1 MDSGSKPH
9 AVAWMV
15 RVLGSRLWMVV
26 ALAGL
31 EVVIAG
37 GAVYTAWVMRDL
49 VNAAVGGAPD
59 ALRLSVA
66 VFAAVSVALI
76 ALQAFYRFLQER
88 ARTMFQNTLRLRFLD
103 QVLHAELSS
112 VQAVHTGE
120 WMSRLT
126 DDARIVA
133 SGVTTVLPSA
143 AGMLA
148 QLVGSLA
155 LLVVMVPQIAWMLI
169 PAGIV
174 FAGFTLGF
182 RRVLKRLHKRIRET
196 DGRARSHLI
205 ECLNSLLVVK
215 SFQREDFAERG
226 TAALLENHRAACM
239 RRNRFSNLCN
249 IGFGLAMRGAYLVAA
264 AYCAYGILGGSVSY
278 GTFVAALQLVGQ
290 VQGPLANI
298 SGCVPRYF
306 AMTASAE
313 RLMDAE
319 SLPRDGV
326 ADSEAAH
333 AAETAGF
340 AGLELRG
347 VSCRYASPVD
357 GVAEADSSR
366 AIRCPDMNIKRGE
379 FVAFTGP
386 SGCGKSTT
394 LKAMMAFCPCETG
407 ECSVL
412 LNDGSRQLLTAR
424 WRSLFSYVP
433 QGNHLMGGTVRE
445 AVAFGDAEGASC
457 DSRLWDALH
466 IACADFVRETP
477 EGLDAQLGEAG
488 GGLSEGQVQRL
499 AIARAVFSNRPVLL
513 LDEATCSL
521 DPDTERRVLQNLSA
535 LPNKTVVAVTHRPAA
550 LEVCD
555 KRVEFSE

>member
-1 MDSGSKPH
+1 MDSGSKLH
-9 AVAWMV
+9 AVPWMI
-15 RVLGSRLWMVV
+15 RVLGSRLWMVA

-49 VNAAVGGAPD
+49 VNAAVGGASD
-59 ALRLSVA
+59 ALRLSVV
-66 VFAAVSVALI
+66 VFAAVSAALI
-76 ALQAFYRFLQER
+76 ALQALYRFLQER

-103 QVLHAELSS
+103 KVLHAELSS

-133 SGVTTVLPSA
+133 SGVTTVLPST

-226 TAALLENHRAACM
+226 AAALLEDHRAACM

-249 IGFGLAMRGAYLVAA
+249 VGFGLAMRGAYLVAA
-264 AYCAYGILGGSVSY
+264 AYCAYGILEGSVSY

-319 SLPRDGV
+319 ALPYDGV
-326 ADSEAAH
+326 ADLEEGPAAD
-333 AAETAGF
+333 TTGF

-347 VSCRYASPVD
+347 VSCRYGSETSNAAASSGP
-357 GVAEADSSR
+357 R
-366 AIRCPDMNIKRGE
+366 AIRCPDMNIGRGE

-394 LKAMMAFCPCETG
+394 LKAMMAF
-407 ECSVL
+407 
-412 LNDGSRQLLTAR
+412 
-424 WRSLFSYVP
+424 
-433 QGNHLMGGTVRE
+433 
-445 AVAFGDAEGASC
+445 
-457 DSRLWDALH
+457 AL
-466 IACADFVRETP
+466 A
-477 EGLDAQLGEAG
+477 
-488 GGLSEGQVQRL
+488 
-499 AIARAVFSNRPVLL
+499 
-513 LDEATCSL
+513 
-521 DPDTERRVLQNLSA
+521 
-535 LPNKTVVAVTHRPAA
+535 
-550 LEVCD
+550 
-555 KRVEFSE
+555 KRVSAACCSGTGPASL

>member
-1 MDSGSKPH
+1 MDSVSKPH

-49 VNAAVGGAPD
+49 VNAAVGGSSD

-66 VFAAVSVALI
+66 VFAAVSAALI
-76 ALQAFYRFLQER
+76 ALQALYRFLQER

-103 QVLHAELSS
+103 KVLHAELSS

-205 ECLNSLLVVK
+205 ECLYSLLVVK

-226 TAALLENHRAACM
+226 AAALLEDHRAACM

-249 IGFGLAMRGAYLVAA
+249 VGFGLAMRGAYLVAA
-264 AYCAYGILGGSVSY
+264 AYCAYGILEGSVSY

-319 SLPRDGV
+319 ALPYDGV
-326 ADSEAAH
+326 ADSEAEPMAD
-333 AAETAGF
+333 TAGF

-347 VSCRYASPVD
+347 VSCRYGSETPNAADASGP
-357 GVAEADSSR
+357 R
-366 AIRCPDMNIKRGE
+366 AIRCPDMNIWRGE

-407 ECSVL
+407 ECCVL
-412 LNDGSRQLLTAR
+412 LGDGSRQPLTAR
-424 WRSLFSYVP
+424 WRSL
-433 QGNHLMGGTVRE
+433 
-445 AVAFGDAEGASC
+445 
-457 DSRLWDALH
+457 
-466 IACADFVRETP
+466 
-477 EGLDAQLGEAG
+477 
-488 GGLSEGQVQRL
+488 
-499 AIARAVFSNRPVLL
+499 
-513 LDEATCSL
+513 
-521 DPDTERRVLQNLSA
+521 
-535 LPNKTVVAVTHRPAA
+535 AVTSTCP
-550 LEVCD
+550 
-555 KRVEFSE
+555 FSRTLTCTA